1 LTQLTNLASEPANA
15 LLDLAFAPRLRHSVP
30 VTFPSAAPRSG
41 FRLLLC
47 AAAVS
52 GCSARARAIET
63 PLPGAA
69 VGEESEPVIAATAG
83 APAWAS
89 SSSSPRPAPAG
100 VGGSSCG
107 SAEESLL
114 SAAREVARRTAEQE
128 PWDASDL
135 VAQVR
140 AAGGPFV
147 WPRAWTLQGSSLDP
161 AAVAAGLA
169 AWLESVPRL
178 GERRCG
184 TAQAKVGEGRE
195 AREAFAAVVVDVLA
209 DLDPL
214 PTRARLG
221 QWLRLRARA
230 LASIQSAET
239 VLLGPHGTPRSIPT
253 QLRPGEVRAVFSLD
267 QPGMWRIQ
275 LLFSTERGPRPVA
288 EAWTFVDA
296 QPNLAAAQQPAPGEE
311 LDGTA
316 MSVSDPRARL
326 LEMLNAAR
334 RSEQRLPVHRDPRL
348 DALAQAHVEAMREAR
363 QTAHDVGQG
372 LPPERLRRAG
382 VHAAL
387 VGENVAHA
395 SSLGRAH
402 RALWESP
409 AHRATLLDAG
419 FSAVGVGVA
428 LADESLDSPVGA
440 DVEGE
445 ATNPKGRA
453 VRRGAAPETSVW
465 VCELFAN

>member
-1 LTQLTNLASEPANA
+1 M
-15 LLDLAFAPRLRHSVP
+15 
-30 VTFPSAAPRSG
+30 TFPSAAPRSG

-47 AAAVS
+47 AAVVS
-52 GCSARARAIET
+52 GCSARARTIDT
-63 PLPGAA
+63 PLTGAA
-69 VGEESEPVIAATAG
+69 VAVEASEPATPARAG
-83 APAWAS
+83 PQTWAS

-100 VGGSSCG
+100 LGSSSCG

-147 WPRAWTLQGSSLDP
+147 WPRAWTLQGGTLDP
-161 AAVAAGLA
+161 AAVESGLA
-169 AWLESVPRL
+169 AWLESTPSF

-184 TAQAKVGEGRE
+184 TATAKAGEGGE

-214 PTRARLG
+214 PTRVRLG

-230 LASIQSAET
+230 LASIQHAET
-239 VLLGPHGTPRSIPT
+239 ILLGPHGPPRIIPT
-253 QLRPGEVRAVFSLD
+253 ELRPGEVRAVFNLD

-275 LLFSTERGPRPVA
+275 LLFSTDRGPRPVA
-288 EAWTFVDA
+288 EAWSFVDEE
-296 QPNLAAAQQPAPGEE
+296 PDLAAAQRPAPGEA
-311 LDGTA
+311 LAPAG

-348 DALAQAHVEAMREAR
+348 DALAQAHAEAMREAR
-363 QTAHDVGQG
+363 QTAHDVGHG
-372 LPPERLRRAG
+372 LPPERARRAG

-387 VGENVAHA
+387 IGENVAHA

-402 RALWESP
+402 RALWDSP
-409 AHRATLLDAG
+409 AHRATLLDPG

-428 LADESLDSPVGA
+428 LADESQDTSVGA
-440 DVEGE
+440 DVEGV
-445 ATNPKGRA
+445 ATNSKDRA
-453 VRRGAAPETSVW
+453 VRTGAAPETAVW